1 MTIHEIG
8 EADMLTAEK
17 LNTFYGLSHILFD
30 LSLRIDAGEIVCV
43 LGRNGVGKTTLM
55 RTLTGLTPPKTG
67 RIVLDDK
74 DVTRLRPWQLARRGI
89 GYVPAERRI
98 FPDLTV
104 RQNLEIA
111 LKPGPQGQTDWTIE
125 TIFEFFP
132 LLVKLSERYGNQLS
146 GGEQQVLSTARAVI
160 GNASLLLMDEPSEG
174 LSPLIV
180 GELGERL
187 IALRDRGISV
197 LLCEQNTKFAFK
209 ISSRGYIIDKG
220 RVLHQGPVDELAD
233 SQEVKDCLAI

>member
-1 MTIHEIG
+1 
-8 EADMLTAEK
+8 MLVARD

-30 LSLRIDAGEIVCV
+30 LSIQVGSGEIVCI
-43 LGRNGVGKTTLM
+43 LGRNGVGKTTLI
-55 RTLTGLTPPKTG
+55 RTLIGLTPPKSG
-67 RIVLDDK
+67 RIELNGEE
-74 DVTRLRPWQLARRGI
+74 VTRLKTWQLARRGL
-89 GYVPAERRI
+89 GFVPAERRI

-111 LKPGPQGQTDWTIE
+111 LKAGPKGETDWDAAAV
-125 TIFEFFP
+125 FDFFP
-132 LLVKLSERYGNQLS
+132 LLKKLENRMGNQLS
-146 GGEQQVLSTARAVI
+146 GGEQQVLATARAVI

-187 IALRDRGISV
+187 KALKERGVSV
-197 LLCEQNTKFAFK
+197 LLCEQNTRFAFK
-209 ISSRGYIIDKG
+209 VSSRGYVIDKG
-220 RVLHQGPVDELAD
+220 RVLHQGPVEELNV